1 MASSKYLQKVGH
13 SLAAFKISKKPSA
26 VSKICEI
33 CREWLEWT
41 VFSFYIFKNILSE
54 IQYTSLR
61 AMENDRSWC
70 SFCSIVVNSVRTW
83 CADHP
88 EHHIDDDDDTAL
100 YMIGVCNWCF
110 IYSELDEMQAGSV
123 VVNVV
128 KYNIH
133 ANGSGSNTP
142 VVVAAD
148 GELPEGAVISDDILL
163 ELYTTAG
170 KTTNL

>member
-61 AMENDRSWC
+61 AIENNRSWC
-70 SFCSIVVNSVRTW
+70 SFLLVELSSDWLN
-83 CADHP
+83 
-88 EHHIDDDDDTAL
+88 
-100 YMIGVCNWCF
+100 GCN
-110 IYSELDEMQAGSV
+110 
-123 VVNVV
+123 
-128 KYNIH
+128 
-133 ANGSGSNTP
+133 
-142 VVVAAD
+142 
-148 GELPEGAVISDDILL
+148 ILL
-163 ELYTTAG
+163 SI
-170 KTTNL
+170 

>member
-13 SLAAFKISKKPSA
+13 SLTAFKISKKPSP

-33 CREWLEWT
+33 CSAWLEWT
-41 VFSFYIFKNILSE
+41 TFSFYNFEAILSK

-61 AMENDRSWC
+61 VMENDRSWC
-70 SFCSIVVNSVRTW
+70 SFCSIVANSVRTW

-110 IYSELDEMQAGSV
+110 ICSELDEMQAGSV
-123 VVNVV
+123 LVNVV

-133 ANGSGSNTP
+133 ADGSGSNAAG
-142 VVVAAD
+142 VVAAD
-148 GELPEGAVISDDILL
+148 GELPDGVVISDDILL